1 MDSVDEDKQ
10 DYKSPQLFRLGPAAD
25 MTFGN
30 GDAHPDWL
38 GNPLTKYGPLVP
50 DHEAPEEDPKPEA

>member
-1 MDSVDEDKQ
+1 MKSIDDNKQ
-10 DYKSPQLFRLGPAAD
+10 QYKSPQLFRLGPVAD

-30 GDAHPDWL
+30 GDAHPDWM

-50 DHEAPEEDPKPEA
+50 NPDSPEEEPTPEA